1 MDILEKLREETRGDH
16 DELEATGMSGKI
28 MDATLQPEEY
38 KRLIKVHYLVHRAL
52 EERLAQADVQ
62 QHFPEVEFEK
72 RKKLPLIEQDLA
84 ELGLDEQKTAQMQ
97 PAGQLPEM
105 EEPYGLLGA
114 MYVMEGATL
123 GGMVI
128 MKALKK
134 NEQLSG
140 IDHFHYFGCYG
151 GDTGKQWKSFL
162 EVLKE
167 EGNKPEAQQPLVK
180 AASQTYQFFKDNFQ
194 AYLQE

>member
-1 MDILEKLREETRGDH
+1 MDILERLREETRGDH
-16 DELEATGMSGKI
+16 DELEAIGMSEKI
-28 MDATLQPEEY
+28 MDASLKPDEY
-38 KRLIKVHYLVHRAL
+38 KRLITVHYLVHKAL
-52 EERLAQADVQ
+52 EEHLAQADVQ
-62 QHFPEVEFEK
+62 QHFPGLRFEN
-72 RKKLPLIEQDLA
+72 RKKLPLIEKDLA
-84 ELGLDEQKTAQMQ
+84 ELELGGQRIDQLS
-97 PAGQLPEM
+97 PAGRVPEM

-140 IDHFHYFGCYG
+140 IDNFHYFGCYG

-167 EGNKPEAQQPLVK
+167 EGNRPEAQEPVIK

-194 AYLQE
+194 EYLQG

>member
-1 MDILEKLREETRGDH
+1 MDILERLREETRGDH
-16 DELEATGMSGKI
+16 DELEAIGMSDKI
-28 MDATLQPEEY
+28 MDASLQPEEY
-38 KRLIKVHYLVHRAL
+38 KQLIKVHYLVHRAL
-52 EERLAQADVQ
+52 EERLAEANVQ
-62 QHFPEVEFEK
+62 QHFPEIDFEN
-72 RKKLPLIEQDLA
+72 RRKLPLIERDLA
-84 ELGLDEQKTAQMQ
+84 ELEFDEQKIDQLK
-97 PAGQLPEM
+97 PAGKLPDM

-134 NEQLSG
+134 NDQLSG

-167 EGNKPEAQQPLVK
+167 EGNKPEAQQPVIK
-180 AASQTYQFFKDNFQ
+180 AASQTYRFFKDNFQ
-194 AYLQE
+194 EYLQG